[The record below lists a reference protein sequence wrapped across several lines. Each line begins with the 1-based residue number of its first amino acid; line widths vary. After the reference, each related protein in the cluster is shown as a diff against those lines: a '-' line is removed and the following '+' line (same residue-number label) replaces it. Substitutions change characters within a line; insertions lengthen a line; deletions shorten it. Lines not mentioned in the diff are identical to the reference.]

1 MHYFLVHE
9 ELPFCKA
16 NFDETSEEDDKFY
29 FERFSITKNKIFQ
42 TAAFIRKP
50 QIRTADSQFPDLR
63 CGPDPRL
70 SGSKL

>member
-16 NFDETSEEDDKFY
+16 NFDETSEEDDKFD
-29 FERFSITKNKIFQ
+29 FERFPITKNQNFQ

-50 QIRTADSQFPDLR
+50 QIRTAVRDF
-63 CGPDPRL
+63 
-70 SGSKL
+70 